1 MDGWFLPPGSLG
13 FPHRRG
19 EAKGTHYY
27 AFHLLR
33 RGGTLWERDTPT
45 GLCSIK
51 TYIISSH
58 NDNMIYFLLLF
69 GLRPG
74 SPAPLSSAPACGIL
88 LHQGSIHPFVLVMTL
103 TVALALAG
111 GRECARG
118 RRTKKNESVCS
129 WVERHWATK
138 RAACLCNVLV

>member
-1 MDGWFLPPGSLG
+1 MVGFLPLAVWG
-13 FPHRRG
+13 FPIAG
-19 EAKGTHYY
+19 ERQRALIIMHYIYFEGAGRCGSGTRQRAYVV
-27 AFHLLR
+27 L
-33 RGGTLWERDTPT
+33 
-45 GLCSIK
+45 K